1 MYKSILKQILAIT
14 LAITLLIAPVPAMT
28 LPAAAETAGDIG
40 DQNALDALGIDTSL
54 MPEGY
59 DANSLENPY
68 GRSTLTLN
76 PVHELFETRT
86 TVSSSSIDRK
96 TETSDDG
103 TVTRTDTETTPHTVA
118 MSLYGHNKPLGDI
131 QKQKD
136 TTAATVTQTVTRT
149 EVTSTSGI
157 TVDVATT
164 HAGADRVLA
173 ATTSASGNFSVAAA
187 GAGKTG
193 QVVTVGT
200 DAMDPNG
207 GLYLYFTDPVSGQ
220 MSTHMKTLV
229 PPLAILGNSGGKMNE
244 DFTVA
249 PYLMQNYLKVATGDF
264 DGNGIDEVAVYLA
277 EKGSSRVE
285 VYKLETT
292 SSAGEGFFLD

>member
-14 LAITLLIAPVPAMT
+14 LAIALLIAPFPAMT

-131 QKQKD
+131 Q
-136 TTAATVTQTVTRT
+136 
-149 EVTSTSGI
+149 
-157 TVDVATT
+157 
-164 HAGADRVLA
+164 
-173 ATTSASGNFSVAAA
+173 
-187 GAGKTG
+187 
-193 QVVTVGT
+193 
-200 DAMDPNG
+200 
-207 GLYLYFTDPVSGQ
+207 
-220 MSTHMKTLV
+220 
-229 PPLAILGNSGGKMNE
+229 
-244 DFTVA
+244 
-249 PYLMQNYLKVATGDF
+249 
-264 DGNGIDEVAVYLA
+264 
-277 EKGSSRVE
+277 
-285 VYKLETT
+285 
-292 SSAGEGFFLD
+292 